1 MAEAAPYAL
10 LAEFA
15 DPQPVLDG
23 ARTLREAGWRV
34 EVFSPFPLDGLGEAL
49 GWSES
54 RVPLAFLIG
63 GVVGALAGFL
73 LQAGTNLLYPLDIGG
88 RPLIAV
94 PSFLMITFETMVL
107 GAVFAGIGTMLVS
120 NRLPKL
126 HHPVFDAERFDLA
139 TDDRFFLAVIAGR
152 DFDAYAARA
161 ALWRLQPLDVTEVG
175 SATP

>member
-23 ARTLREAGWRV
+23 ARSLREAGWRV

-139 TDDRFFLAVIAGR
+139 TDDRFFLAVIATR

>member
-1 MAEAAPYAL
+1 MVEAAPYAL
-10 LAEFA
+10 MAEFA

-23 ARTLREAGWRV
+23 ARSLREAGWQV

-49 GWSES
+49 GFSES
-54 RVPLAFLIG
+54 RVPIAFLIG

-88 RPLIAV
+88 RPLMAV

-161 ALWRLQPLDVTEVG
+161 ALWRLQPLEVTEVG
-175 SATP
+175 SAEP